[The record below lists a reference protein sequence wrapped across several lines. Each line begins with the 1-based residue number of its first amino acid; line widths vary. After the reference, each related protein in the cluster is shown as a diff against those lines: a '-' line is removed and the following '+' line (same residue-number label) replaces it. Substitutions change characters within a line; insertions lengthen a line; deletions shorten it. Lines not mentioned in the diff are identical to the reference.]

1 MKSKVNIRILISILL
16 IPIIFGSIGCSSFLR
31 GLYGIKKI
39 KNIDENTIKHYA
51 LKYNIPAADIYKLD
65 TAYISYLLSLD
76 TVKFKTQIKNHL
88 QPLQA
93 LYYDKSGQLISFQIN
108 CYAGGFPNLK
118 WNRNKIMEAFPP
130 SQQAPLDSILR
141 LDTQFNY
148 IKSLSQTK
156 SDYREKSDYTVIVYW
171 SKFMGRQSKRF
182 IRYIQNNIHLASE
195 KNIKVIYVNTDN
207 IYANHVKVNIN

>member
-1 MKSKVNIRILISILL
+1 
-16 IPIIFGSIGCSSFLR
+16 
-31 GLYGIKKI
+31 
-39 KNIDENTIKHYA
+39 
-51 LKYNIPAADIYKLD
+51 
-65 TAYISYLLSLD
+65 
-76 TVKFKTQIKNHL
+76 
-88 QPLQA
+88 
-93 LYYDKSGQLISFQIN
+93 
-108 CYAGGFPNLK
+108 
-118 WNRNKIMEAFPP
+118 MEAFPP